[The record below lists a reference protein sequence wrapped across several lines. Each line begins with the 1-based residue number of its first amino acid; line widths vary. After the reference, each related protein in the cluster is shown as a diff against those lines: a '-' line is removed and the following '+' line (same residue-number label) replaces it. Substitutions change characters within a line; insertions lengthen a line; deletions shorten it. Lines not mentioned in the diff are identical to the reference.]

1 MHTTYVSFH
10 PTKYAIRSS
19 VLVEWDDYDLFDL
32 CIYLQTMIQTH
43 TCLYTVHHI
52 NTLSHMYVY
61 TSLRNI
67 EKSTQFQFQY
77 QCEMLRCAAIFGSF
91 EIMKLLFVCDIWCCY
106 TYFVI
111 SERARESENNVFL
124 YKFYQFQKQYS
135 KCCYLEHTHIHTRRS
150 LYTYVECSMYTHIYL
165 HKTRKIGL

>member
-52 NTLSHMYVY
+52 NTLSHTYVRVY
-61 TSLRNI
+61 VLTKYRKINPISIPIPIPMWNVEMCSNFWLFRNYEI
-67 EKSTQFQFQY
+67 IICVWY
-77 QCEMLRCAAIFGSF
+77 LMLLHIF
-91 EIMKLLFVCDIWCCY
+91 CY
-106 TYFVI
+106 KRA
-111 SERARESENNVFL
+111 SERERVRTTCFCTNFTNFKSNILNVVTWNT
-124 YKFYQFQKQYS
+124 
-135 KCCYLEHTHIHTRRS
+135 HTSTHAVVYICWMLNVHSHILT
-150 LYTYVECSMYTHIYL
+150 
-165 HKTRKIGL
+165 

>member
-77 QCEMLRCAAIFGSF
+77 QYQYQCEMLRCAAIFGSF

-111 SERARESENNVFL
+111 NERARERVRITCFCTNFTNFKSNILNVVTWNT
-124 YKFYQFQKQYS
+124 
-135 KCCYLEHTHIHTRRS
+135 HTSTHAVVYICWMLNVHSHILT
-150 LYTYVECSMYTHIYL
+150 
-165 HKTRKIGL
+165 